1 METNR
6 TEIKNKLNNLSDLL
20 IEKMS
25 DSLMK

>member
-6 TEIKNKLNNLSDLL
+6 TEIQNKLNNLSDML

>member
-6 TEIKNKLNNLSDLL
+6 TEIQNKLNNLSDLL

-25 DSLMK
+25 DSPMK

>member
-6 TEIKNKLNNLSDLL
+6 TEIQNKLNNLSDLL

>member
-6 TEIKNKLNNLSDLL
+6 IEIQNKLNNLSDLL

>member
-6 TEIKNKLNNLSDLL
+6 IEIQNKLNNLSDML